1 MIALSSED
9 LQLLRSGQPPHNP
22 DLLKY
27 LCIENDWLKLIK
39 SYTLQ
44 ELIAAGGSK
53 LKVLHGA
60 SGTGKSHFLRSL
72 AEAACEQGFYLCQIN
87 IAEAEFFLND
97 PVQLYKEVVRCFDS
111 SRLQQNL
118 RQLIIR
124 ALGYTEA
131 DIPADT
137 PNIVDY
143 LCQKEAASPL
153 EATKTLRAAINTV
166 INEIDVDFAFRKYLY
181 ILANALSFQD
191 TQALE
196 IASLW
201 LKGEKLIYA
210 QKTASSLYEVLA
222 RSNARIWLYSLIKL
236 LLLSGYKG
244 LVITIDQLEAILP
257 LAESRL
263 RYTPMRRNDVYELL
277 RQLIDDMDFFPNT
290 LILVAAGEEMMN
302 NERHGFESYHALWMR
317 LQPGFVW
324 QDYLNPYSDLIDA
337 NLLLYEAIQS
347 GELQRLA
354 QKYRQLSHAYPE
366 EFSATEVFPEIQY
379 SDFRSALQNYLIPQ
393 PELPYV

>member
-1 MIALSSED
+1 MIALSRED
-9 LQLLRSGQPPHNP
+9 LQLLRSGQPPESS
-22 DLLKY
+22 DLLRH
-27 LCIENDWLKLIK
+27 LCIENDWLKLMK

-60 SGTGKSHFLRSL
+60 KGTGKSHFLRYL
-72 AEAACEQGFYLCQIN
+72 AEEARNQGFYLCQIN
-87 IAEAEFFLND
+87 IATADFFLSD
-97 PVQLYKEVVRCFDS
+97 PVHLYKEIVRGFDS
-111 SRLQQNL
+111 NRLQHNL
-118 RQLIIR
+118 RSLIVR
-124 ALGYTEA
+124 ALGYYEA

-137 PNIVDY
+137 PNLVDY

-181 ILANALSFQD
+181 MLANALSFQE

-196 IASLW
+196 IADLW
-201 LKGEKLIYA
+201 LKGEKLMTA
-210 QKTASSLYEVLA
+210 QKTISSLYEVLS

-236 LLLSGYKG
+236 ILLSGYKG

-257 LAESRL
+257 MADTRL

-317 LQPGFVW
+317 LQRGFVW
-324 QDYLNPYSDLIDA
+324 QDFLNPYSDLIDA
-337 NLLLYEAIQS
+337 NLLLYEAIQK
-347 GELQRLA
+347 GEMQRLA
-354 QKYRQLSHAYPE
+354 QKYQQLSQAYPE
-366 EFSATEVFPEIQY
+366 EFSATTLFPETQY
-379 SDFRSALQNYLIPQ
+379 SDFRSALMNYLIPQ
-393 PELPYV
+393 PELPYA